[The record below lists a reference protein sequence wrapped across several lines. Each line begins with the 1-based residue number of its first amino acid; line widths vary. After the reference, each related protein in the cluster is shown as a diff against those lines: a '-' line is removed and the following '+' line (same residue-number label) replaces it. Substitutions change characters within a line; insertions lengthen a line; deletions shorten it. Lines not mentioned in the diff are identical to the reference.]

1 MKPMKRTNV
10 YLTEK
15 QLERLRNQAE
25 KESVAMAE
33 IIRRAVEV
41 YLAWNDPLYNYEK
54 DEHMSTQPSTSL
66 QKECPFYP

>member
-1 MKPMKRTNV
+1 MRPMKRTNI

-25 KESVAMAE
+25 KESVAVAE

-41 YLAWNDPLYNYEK
+41 YLAWNDPTYT
-54 DEHMSTQPSTSL
+54 TQPN
-66 QKECPFYP
+66 QPKR